1 MQPRPR
7 FYITTA
13 IDYVNNAP
21 HVGTAY
27 EKIGADAL
35 ARWKRLT
42 GFDTF
47 FLMGNDEH
55 SVNVERRAR
64 EQGLEPLAYCD
75 RMQGEFETVWKAL
88 HLSYDRF
95 IRTTEPAHRT
105 AVQAL
110 FERVKASGAI
120 TRGKYSGFYCVSCE
134 AYKKEDEL
142 VDGLCPN
149 HRQKPQWIEEENWFF
164 TLSKYAEPLL
174 RHIES
179 HPEFIRPEIRK
190 NEIVSAIKAGLEDI
204 SISRS
209 TFKWGIPVPGD
220 PAQVLYVWFDALP
233 NYITGVGFATDEARF
248 ARFWP
253 ADVHVVGK
261 DITRFHCIIW
271 PAMLMAAGL
280 PLPRT
285 VHGHGFVYVQ
295 GAKMSK
301 TMGTVVDPLGLAR
314 EFGGDAVRY
323 FLLREIEFDR
333 DGDFSRD
340 RLTERHNADLANDL
354 GNLVSRMK
362 MIDRYFGG
370 KIPRPPDP
378 RPYLGLQSGIAKG
391 WDALNAQ
398 MDRLEFSAA
407 IEAVWSHV
415 RAANL
420 YIEQEAPWK
429 LAKAGQQERLAGV
442 LWSVTDALRMLAV
455 HLAPFIPVT
464 AEKIWTQIGMT
475 TPFERLYA
483 GEDPARWRTP
493 DGVPDGQVVKLGDPL
508 FPRIEPP
515 KEQAKSNSVV
525 PPPHG
530 AK

>member
-1 MQPRPR
+1 MTPPRPK

-13 IDYVNNAP
+13 IDYVNSVP

-64 EQGLEPLAYCD
+64 EQNLDPLAYCD
-75 RMQGEFETVWKAL
+75 RMQVEFETVWKAL

-95 IRTTEPAHRT
+95 IRTTEPAHRA

-110 FERVKASGAI
+110 YERVKAAGAV
-120 TRGKYSGFYCVSCE
+120 TRGKYTGWYCVSCE
-134 AYKKEDEL
+134 AYKKESDL

-164 TLSKYAEPLL
+164 TLSRYQDALL

-179 HPEFIRPEIRK
+179 HPGFVRPESRR
-190 NEIVSAIKAGLEDI
+190 NEILSAIRAGLDDI

-220 PAQVLYVWFDALP
+220 PAQVFYVWFDALP
-233 NYITGVGFATDEARF
+233 NYIAGAGFATDDARF
-248 ARFWP
+248 ARLWP

-280 PLPRT
+280 PLPQA
-285 VHGHGFVYVQ
+285 VHGHGFVYLQ
-295 GAKMSK
+295 GAKIGK
-301 TMGTVVDPLGLAR
+301 TLGNVVDPLGLAR

-340 RLTERHNADLANDL
+340 KLTDRYNADLANDL
-354 GNLVSRMK
+354 GNLVFRTTN
-362 MIDRYFGG
+362 MIHKYFGG
-370 KIPRPPDP
+370 KVRRPADP
-378 RPYLGLQSGIAKG
+378 GGFVALQSKMAEG
-391 WDALNAQ
+391 WDEQSAR

-407 IEAVWSHV
+407 LAAVWSHV

-429 LAKAGQQERLAGV
+429 LAKTGQQERLAGV
-442 LWSVTDALRMLAV
+442 LWSVTDALRMLSV

-464 AEKIWTQIGMT
+464 AEKIWAQIGMT
-475 TPFERLYA
+475 TPFDRLYA
-483 GEDPARWRTP
+483 GGESSEGRSP
-493 DGVPDGQVVKLGDPL
+493 DRVPDGQPVSLGTPL

-515 KEQAKSNSVV
+515 GEKQERPA
-525 PPPHG
+525 
-530 AK
+530 